1 MKNSEKIQHLDNM
14 IEKLQDQIRFS
25 QNNINNEGKDKAL
38 VQQVIDG
45 WKMDLAAMKY
55 GRKALQLL
63 TDLINDDNE
72 GGDYGF

>member
-14 IEKLQDQIRFS
+14 IEKTQGQIDYS
-25 QNNINNEGKDKAL
+25 ATNIDNEGKDKVL

-63 TDLINDDNE
+63 TDLINDEEE